1 MDVELKELSST
12 VLPAGTMVEVLNRFI
27 PQWSRGFEVVSGD
40 ESGYVVRRLSD
51 ARVLPTAFRAWE
63 VRPAGR
69 A

>member
-12 VLPAGTMVEVLNRFI
+12 LLPAGTVVEVLNRFI

-40 ESGYVVRRLSD
+40 DAGYVVRRLSD
-51 ARVLPTAFRAWE
+51 ARVLPTSFRAWE
-63 VRPAGR
+63 VRPIGR